1 MNTLFEPAKRNRTK
15 EDSQMRS
22 IHQEVTEQIIAE
34 LKSGVRPWI
43 KPWSKTPGL
52 NIACN
57 AVTGRP
63 YSGINTLLLFR
74 IHGQNQQPRFLTFKQ
89 AQAAGGNVRKGEHGH
104 MVVFVGNAIKKEIP
118 PSEEPDTYRFLKGY
132 TVFNISQCDSLP
144 DKLTT
149 MPAGPNKEQR
159 DQLLQEFIA
168 LTGANVEEKTTLDEA
183 KYIPS
188 ADRIMIPAFR
198 SFLNQTSYYST
209 LFHELTHWTGHTSR
223 LDRYVQLAKRF
234 DTHAY
239 HMEELIAELGA
250 AYLCAEF
257 SIDGF
262 VPQAAAYIEDF
273 VKVLSAD
280 PRAIFTAAS
289 KAQEAVDFLRC
300 RLLTDSKA
308 TAAAAPSTDAG
319 AMALR
324 ETARIQESPTAR

>member
-1 MNTLFEPAKRNRTK
+1 
-15 EDSQMRS
+15 MRS
-22 IHQEVTEQIIAE
+22 LHQEVTEQIITE

-43 KPWSKTPGL
+43 KPWSETPGV

-57 AVTGRP
+57 AMTGRP
-63 YSGINTLLLFR
+63 YSGINTLLLFK
-74 IHGQNQQPRFLTFKQ
+74 IHGQNPQPRFLTFKQ

-104 MVVFVGNAIKKEIP
+104 MVVFVGNAIKKETL

-144 DKLTT
+144 DKLTA

-159 DQLLQEFIA
+159 DQLLQEFIT
-168 LTGANVEEKTTLDEA
+168 LTGANVEEKTTLNEA
-183 KYIPS
+183 RYIHS
-188 ADRIMIPAFR
+188 ADRIMMPAFR
-198 SFLNQTSYYST
+198 SFLNQTNYYAT
-209 LFHELTHWTGHTSR
+209 LFHELTHWTGHASR

-234 DTHAY
+234 DEHAY

-250 AYLCAEF
+250 DLCAEF

-262 VPQAAAYIEDF
+262 VPQAAAYIESF

-289 KAQEAVDFLRC
+289 KAQEAVDFLRR

-308 TAAAAPSTDAG
+308 TAAAPSTDAG